1 MRSSFLIKI
10 LCSNKDELLAHA
22 LNKVFFEAGSVEIKY
37 SESDDNFL
45 EDYYKVRPDII
56 VVDSYKFS
64 VEVINYIRNQAND
77 SDVYILVI
85 LDKSEFELKEEILN
99 QGADDFLIKPFSYGE
114 EEIISRLNVAKRHTI
129 LYKQLTIAYNRL
141 SKEIETVSILQKKL
155 LPKSTLEFPGVFID
169 FFYEPSD
176 RASGDYFD
184 FFPVKENILR
194 AVIADVSGHGSK
206 AAFIMSMVRAL
217 VRVSK
222 KIVMPLDE
230 LLSTINN
237 ELIEVIGEDIDF
249 VTLFAADIDVKN
261 RELLYI
267 NAGHCPGMLV
277 TKKGDIILLEAD
289 YSILGFFAQE
299 FHIKK
304 ISIQDCKG
312 ILLITDG
319 YYEWNLDRN
328 NIWGFNNFKKFL
340 EEIFTREKEFYL
352 DMLEG
357 YLNNQ
362 LELPP
367 MYRDDRSALWIR
379 FKNNNLHKISTT

>member
-1 MRSSFLIKI
+1 MRSSFVIKI
-10 LCSNKDELLAHA
+10 LCSNKDELLEHA
-22 LNKVFFEAGSVEIKY
+22 LKKVFFERDSVEIKY
-37 SESDDNFL
+37 SEGTNNFL
-45 EDYYKVRPDII
+45 EDYYIVRPDIL

-99 QGADDFLIKPFSYGE
+99 QGADDFLIRPFSYGE
-114 EEIISRLNVAKRHTI
+114 GEVISRLNVAKRHTI

-141 SKEIETVSILQKKL
+141 SKEIETVSVLQQKL
-155 LPKSTLEFPGVFID
+155 LPKSTVEFPGVFID

-184 FFPVKENILR
+184 FFPVQENILR

-206 AAFIMSMVRAL
+206 AAFIMSLVRAL
-217 VRVSK
+217 VRVSN
-222 KIVMPLDE
+222 KIFLSLDN
-230 LLSTINN
+230 LVSIINN

-261 RELLYI
+261 MELSYI
-267 NAGHCPGMLV
+267 NAGHCPGILV
-277 TKKGDIILLEAD
+277 TNENQIYLLEAD
-289 YSILGFFAQE
+289 HSVLGFFFQE
-299 FHIKK
+299 FKIKK
-304 ISIQDCKG
+304 VPIKDYRG

-340 EEIFTREKEFYL
+340 EEIFTKEKEFYL
-352 DMLEG
+352 DMLES

-367 MYRDDRSALWIR
+367 MYRDDRSALWIK
-379 FKNNNLHKISTT
+379 FKNSNYKKY

>member
-1 MRSSFLIKI
+1 MRSSFVIKI
-10 LCSNKDELLAHA
+10 LCSNKDELLEHA
-22 LNKVFFEAGSVEIKY
+22 LKKVFFERDSVEIKY
-37 SESDDNFL
+37 SEGTNNFL
-45 EDYYKVRPDII
+45 EDYYIVRPDII

-114 EEIISRLNVAKRHTI
+114 EEVISRLNVAKRHTI

-141 SKEIETVSILQKKL
+141 SKEIETVSVLQQKL
-155 LPKSTLEFPGVFID
+155 LPKSTVEFPGVFID

-184 FFPVKENILR
+184 FFPVQENILR

-217 VRVSK
+217 VRVSN
-222 KIVMPLDE
+222 KIFLPLDD
-230 LLSTINN
+230 LVSIINN

-249 VTLFAADIDVKN
+249 VTLFAGDIDVEN
-261 RELLYI
+261 RELSYI
-267 NAGHCPGMLV
+267 NAGHCPGILV
-277 TKKGDIILLEAD
+277 TNENQIYLLEAD
-289 YSILGFFAQE
+289 HSVLGFFSQE
-299 FHIKK
+299 FKIKK
-304 ISIQDCKG
+304 VPIKDYRG

-340 EEIFTREKEFYL
+340 EDIFTREKEFYL
-352 DMLEG
+352 DMLES

-367 MYRDDRSALWIR
+367 MYRDDRSALWIK
-379 FKNNNLHKISTT
+379 FKNSN